1 LLVDV
6 AGVHLGRREEIDVD
20 AAGGELAEGD
30 VRTRH
35 DAEGGRRHGGANT
48 LTLTLSQGERG
59 ELVRDEILAS
69 LGAAL
74 VRAVGEVVGL
84 GEVRFEDG
92 AAGERI
98 IAYARKLWYGTHNHH
113 AQCAEGTSVMMTTV
127 EGVYRKGRV
136 ELRERP
142 ANVAEESRVIVT
154 FLEAA
159 AVDLRT
165 RGIAEAQAQELR
177 GRLASFAEEWES
189 AEMDAYDDYDAARAK
204 R

>member
-1 LLVDV
+1 
-6 AGVHLGRREEIDVD
+6 
-20 AAGGELAEGD
+20 
-30 VRTRH
+30 
-35 DAEGGRRHGGANT
+35 
-48 LTLTLSQGERG
+48 
-59 ELVRDEILAS
+59 
-69 LGAAL
+69 
-74 VRAVGEVVGL
+74 
-84 GEVRFEDG
+84 
-92 AAGERI
+92 
-98 IAYARKLWYGTHNHH
+98 
-113 AQCAEGTSVMMTTV
+113 
-127 EGVYRKGRV
+127 VYRKGRV

-177 GRLASFAEEWES
+177 DRLASFAEEWES